1 MQQLELK
8 TIFATAALALGCAAI
23 GWSQPA
29 SAQTAGTARPGAGIQ
44 PPAVPVSQ
52 TGNIVALPSKVAVIS
67 IQPAIMATKEGAAAG
82 AALQKK
88 YAPKQAEF
96 ERRKADIDALAEQ
109 LKKGAATMDEAAKA
123 KLSRD
128 IDAKTKS
135 LQRDAQETSQD
146 SQEDMSKVYNE
157 IGDKMLQVIE
167 PYAYQNGY
175 AVVLDVGGQQT
186 PVIWAAGSA
195 NITADIVKLYD
206 EAHPNNSVAP
216 APKPLGTAPK
226 PPAGPAP
233 IKKQ

>member
-1 MQQLELK
+1 MQELHVR
-8 TIFATAALALGCAAI
+8 TIFVTGALILGCAAL
-23 GWSQPA
+23 GLCQTVSAP
-29 SAQTAGTARPGAGIQ
+29 AQTAASARGGIQ
-44 PPAVPVSQ
+44 TPPPPLSQ
-52 TGNIVALPSKVAVIS
+52 TGNIVALPHKIAVIS

-82 AALQKK
+82 KLLQQK

-96 ERRKADIDALAEQ
+96 ERRKADIDALTEQ
-109 LKKGAATMDEAAKA
+109 LRKGGATLDDAAKA

-128 IDAKTKS
+128 IDAKTKA
-135 LQRDAQETSQD
+135 LQRDAQEASQD
-146 SQEDMSKVYNE
+146 SQADMGKVYNE
-157 IGDKMLQVIE
+157 IGEKMLQVIE

-206 EAHPNNSVAP
+206 EAHPGTASAP
-216 APKPLGTAPK
+216 ASKPAALTSPK
-226 PPAGPAP
+226 PPAVTT

>member
-1 MQQLELK
+1 LK
-8 TIFATAALALGCAAI
+8 TIFVTAALALGCAAA
-23 GWSQPA
+23 GWSQTVP
-29 SAQTAGTARPGAGIQ
+29 AQTAVAGHPAGA
-44 PPAVPVSQ
+44 PAVPASQ

-82 AALQKK
+82 AALQQK

-96 ERRKADIDALAEQ
+96 ARRKADIDALADQ
-109 LKKGAATMDEAAKA
+109 LKKGAATMDEAAKL
-123 KLSRD
+123 KLNRE
-128 IDAKTKS
+128 IDAKTKA
-135 LQRDAQETSQD
+135 LQRDAQEASQD
-146 SQEDMSKVYNE
+146 SQEDMGKVYNE

-206 EAHPNNSVAP
+206 LAHPGTAVA
-216 APKPLGTAPK
+216 APKPLGAAPPK